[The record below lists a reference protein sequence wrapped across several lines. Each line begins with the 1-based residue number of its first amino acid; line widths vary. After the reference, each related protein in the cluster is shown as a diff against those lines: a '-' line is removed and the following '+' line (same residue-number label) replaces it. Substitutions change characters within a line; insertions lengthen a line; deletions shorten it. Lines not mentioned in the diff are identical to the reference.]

1 MGKLAVIGTIVVR
14 EGSRQD
20 VVRAVLAHRERSLK
34 NEPGTLQF
42 EVLVPPAEPTKIL
55 LYELYADAA
64 AFAAHMKGASM
75 ARSRKKWAPRLSA
88 SPASSA
94 YRGLSFLFE
103 AIDRYCRVRVLRGPI
118 IGG

>member
-34 NEPGTLQF
+34 DEPGTLQF

-55 LYELYADAA
+55 LYELYSDAA
-64 AFAAHMKGASM
+64 AFTAHMKGASM
-75 ARSRKKWAPRLSA
+75 AKVTEEVGSKVVSLTGIQCIPGHEFS
-88 SPASSA
+88 
-94 YRGLSFLFE
+94 G
-103 AIDRYCRVRVLRGPI
+103 
-118 IGG
+118 